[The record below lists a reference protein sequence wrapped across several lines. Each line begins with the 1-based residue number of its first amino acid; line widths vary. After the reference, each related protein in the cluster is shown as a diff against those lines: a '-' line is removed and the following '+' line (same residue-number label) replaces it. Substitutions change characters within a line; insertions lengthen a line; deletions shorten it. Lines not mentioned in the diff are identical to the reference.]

1 MFKNITL
8 GKKLGFGFGI
18 VLLLLFANSG
28 ISFNGLYVADDG
40 FMEYRDYA
48 RNANEAGRIQANL
61 LSMRLGVLSYYTISN
76 DANLQIKNER
86 WKTLSELIPEA
97 KALIV
102 EPSQLKVYEQIESK
116 LEVYD
121 SDFKLMDEKISKRN
135 DLVLNKLDVVGPLME
150 RKLSQILTTAKQD
163 EDLSAAYN
171 ASIALRHLLLSR
183 LYVLKFLEG
192 NEQAAIQRVKK
203 ESEEFISSLEVLSN
217 ELKNAERRAL
227 LSEVSSLAEDYFQ
240 SFADVTAVITERNQ
254 LYNEL
259 GKIGSE
265 VADLIEDLKLA
276 FKSEQDKIGPR
287 LQTSNDRS
295 LVIILSVSIVALII
309 GAIIAWFITRAVLR
323 QIGGEPDYAAEMVRK
338 ISEGDLT
345 IKLVTSS
352 TDSNSLIA
360 NIQNM
365 VDRLSRIVGDV
376 NSASD
381 ALASAA
387 EEVSATSQT
396 LSQGASEQAASVEET
411 SSSVEQMSA
420 SIEQNTENAKVTDDM
435 AGKAAKEAKQGGE
448 AVAKTVAAMKSIAEK
463 ISIIDDIAYQTN
475 LLALNAAIEAA
486 RAGEHGKGFAVVAA
500 EVRKLAE
507 RSQIA
512 SQEIGEVAKSS
523 VSLSEQAGRLLEEIV
538 PSIQRTSDLVQE
550 ISAASMEQ
558 ASGATQIN
566 QAMEQL
572 NSITQQSASAS
583 EELAST
589 AEEMSSQAQQ
599 LQQLMTFFK
608 TSHTNSFERPV
619 TSKSRKSVV
628 KNREQEQA
636 KKFIED
642 EEAEYVRF

>member
-8 GKKLGFGFGI
+8 GRKLGLGFGI

-28 ISFNGLYVADDG
+28 ISFNGLYTADDG
-40 FMEYRDYA
+40 FVEYRSYA
-48 RNANEAGRIQANL
+48 RNTNEAGRIQANL
-61 LSMRLGVLSYYTISN
+61 LSMRLGVINYFSKSN
-76 DANLQIKNER
+76 EANLKIKQEG
-86 WKTLSELIPEA
+86 WKALSELIPEA
-97 KALIV
+97 KNLVIDT
-102 EPSQLKVYEQIESK
+102 SQLKVYDQIEQK

-121 SDFKLMDEKISKRN
+121 SIFKDMAEKISIRD
-135 DLVLNKLDVVGPLME
+135 DLVLNKLDVLGPLME
-150 RKLSQILTTAKQD
+150 KKLTQILTSAKQD
-163 EDLSAAYN
+163 QDMDAAYN
-171 ASIALRHLLLSR
+171 ATIALRHLLLAR
-183 LYVLKFLEG
+183 VYVVKFLES
-192 NEQAAIQRVKK
+192 NELSNVQRVKK
-203 ESEEFISSLEVLSN
+203 EYGEFVNGLAILDRDLQNV
-217 ELKNAERRAL
+217 ERRSL
-227 LSEVSSLAEDYFQ
+227 LTEIVTAQEDYLQIFDEMV
-240 SFADVTAVITERNQ
+240 SAVLERNR
-254 LYNEL
+254 LYDEL
-259 GKIGSE
+259 GKIGPDI
-265 VADLIEDLKLA
+265 ATLIEDLKLSIKA
-276 FKSEQDKIGPR
+276 QQDKLGPE
-287 LQTSNDRS
+287 LQASNDRS
-295 LVIILSVSIVALII
+295 LMLILSVSIIAII
-309 GAIIAWFITRAVLR
+309 LGAFIAWFITRAVLR

-345 IKLVTSS
+345 VKLETSS

-365 VDRLSRIVGDV
+365 VNRLSQIVGDV

-381 ALASAA
+381 ALASAS

-420 SIEQNTENAKVTDDM
+420 SIAQNTENAKVTDDM
-435 AGKAAKEAKQGGE
+435 AGKAAREAKQGGE
-448 AVAKTVAAMKSIAEK
+448 AVTKTVEAMKSIAEK

-507 RSQIA
+507 RSQVA

-523 VSLSEQAGRLLEEIV
+523 VSLSEQAGKLLEEIV
-538 PSIQRTSDLVQE
+538 PSIQKTSDLVQE

-608 TSHTNSFERPV
+608 TTQNGGMQRPM
-619 TSKSRKSVV
+619 TSKTRKSVSLGKGYEQV
-628 KNREQEQA
+628 KSIA
-636 KKFIED
+636 D
-642 EEAEYVRF
+642 DDEAEYVRF